1 MKNTDIIQALLQISV
16 PLKSYTIYSKFYS
29 TEIWQLFHQHAFL
42 GYSCVKIIYRN
53 PACTGTL
60 LSGYRGFYLVLFGLL
75 SVLVFLVFWF
85 GFWFGFV
92 LCNQKARR

>member
-60 LSGYRGFYLVLFGLL
+60 LSGYRRFLSCFVWVAFCFGFFSILVW
-75 SVLVFLVFWF
+75 FLVWF
-85 GFWFGFV
+85 CS
-92 LCNQKARR
+92 LQPES